1 MFIYIQWIFCPLGD
15 SVDIAVHIKQDE
27 NGTLKETILV
37 NRGQFTGIS
46 VDDEFEKFLETIGGK
61 GIMNSFAEVNMNDYL
76 AMLRNFEVKKF
87 RELESEIIRI
97 SVPVTLDALINQKF
111 KGGIPEALQN
121 TSYGNDVTFSNHKLC
136 ISNSVFNTFFQN
148 AINNIS
154 KFIEKILTKTGIKD
168 IIIIGR
174 FADCKLVK
182 DSLLEKFKTYRI
194 IIPPEAGLASLK
206 GAVYFG
212 HIQSQCTLPPLYTEL
227 EWIAS
232 LARRKIR
239 KAKIMN
245 LEDCL

>member
-1 MFIYIQWIFCPLGD
+1 MNLHSINFLPIGD
-15 SVDIAVHIKQDE
+15 SVGVAVHIKSDE

-46 VDDEFEKFLETIGGK
+46 VDDEFVKFLETMGGK
-61 GIMNSFAEVNMNDYL
+61 DIMNKYAEANMKDYST
-76 AMLRNFEVKKF
+76 MLKNFDAKKF
-87 RELESEIIRI
+87 EASESDIIRI
-97 SVPVTLDALINQKF
+97 FVPVTLDALISQKF
-111 KGGIPEALQN
+111 KGGIPEALQS
-121 TSYGNDVTFSNHKLC
+121 TVYGNDVTFSYQKLC
-136 ISNSVFNTFFQN
+136 FSNSVFNTFFQN

-154 KFIEKILTKTGIKD
+154 KFVEKILSKTDTKD

-212 HIQSQCTLPPLYTEL
+212 HIQSQCTLYPTYTDL
-227 EWIAS
+227 E
-232 LARRKIR
+232 
-239 KAKIMN
+239 
-245 LEDCL
+245 

>member
-1 MFIYIQWIFCPLGD
+1 MCIYIQWIFCPLGD

-76 AMLRNFEVKKF
+76 TMLRNFEVKKF
-87 RELESEIIRI
+87 REVESEIIRI

-111 KGGIPEALQN
+111 KGGIPEALQSR
-121 TSYGNDVTFSNHKLC
+121 SYGNDVTFSNHKLC

-212 HIQSQCTLPPLYTEL
+212 HIQSQCTLNP
-227 EWIAS
+227 
-232 LARRKIR
+232 
-239 KAKIMN
+239 
-245 LEDCL
+245 